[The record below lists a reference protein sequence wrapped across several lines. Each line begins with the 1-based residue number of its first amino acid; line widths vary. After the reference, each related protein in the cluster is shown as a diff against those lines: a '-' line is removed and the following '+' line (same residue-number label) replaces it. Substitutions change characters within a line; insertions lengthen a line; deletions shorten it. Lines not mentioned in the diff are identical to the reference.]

1 MLLEPDLTAGAC
13 AARTLHRPTPAGQ
26 AGYRIVN
33 QLQQSEAAELLRLR
47 NGLLASR
54 PHIDPKYFYDAT
66 GCALFN
72 SICLQPE
79 YYLTRTE
86 AKIFARHRMEIARH
100 LPAGVQWIDLGC
112 GDGLKSKP
120 WIAAVR
126 ASRYM
131 AVDIAPEALERALG
145 QMAALFPA
153 LDCAGVL
160 SDFSHVLC
168 IDEIIAERPHAVPV
182 MFYPGSSL
190 GNFTASQA
198 LALLKCFRQNLGARG
213 FLLIGIDLIKDAR
226 LLQAA
231 YDDAQGVT
239 AAFNRNVL
247 RVVNRLLDAD
257 FDPQRFGHC
266 ATFDRQASR
275 IEMRLRST
283 VDQWVLIGSDA
294 RKFRA
299 GESILTEYS
308 HKYTVKGF
316 ADLLC
321 KAGFARQRVWTDEA
335 GWFGVFLAS
344 G

>member
-1 MLLEPDLTAGAC
+1 MLLEPDSTAGAC
-13 AARTLHRPTPAGQ
+13 ASRALHWPVANGQ

-33 QLQQSEAAELLRLR
+33 RLQAGAAGELLRLK

-54 PHIDPKYFYDAT
+54 AHVDPKYFYDAA

-72 SICLQPE
+72 SICVQPE

-86 AKIFARHRMEIARH
+86 AKIFARHGAEIARH

-112 GDGLKSKP
+112 GDGQKSKS
-120 WIAAVR
+120 WIATVD
-126 ASRYM
+126 ASRYLG
-131 AVDIAPEALERALG
+131 VDIAPEALERALR
-145 QMAALFPA
+145 QIAAHFPA

-160 SDFSHVLC
+160 SDFSQMLS
-168 IDEIIAERPHAVPV
+168 IADIIAERPQATPV

-190 GNFTASQA
+190 GNFAA
-198 LALLKCFRQNLGARG
+198 PHAFALLKSFRENVGSHG
-213 FLLIGIDLIKDAR
+213 FLLIGVDLVKDAR
-226 LLQAA
+226 VLEAA

-257 FDPQRFGHC
+257 FDPRRFAHWAG
-266 ATFDRQASR
+266 FDRQASR

-283 VDQWVLIGSDA
+283 LDQWVRIGSDA

-308 HKYTVKGF
+308 HKYTVDGF
-316 ADLLC
+316 ADLLS